1 MSDLLTVVCPNCGK
15 KREITKQQMTRSKY
29 TGLCTDCN
37 RKSHKGSSN
46 PNWKNGRRL
55 SGGGGKYIY
64 QYAPI
69 HPDADSKGYVA
80 LPRLVAEKML
90 GRRLL
95 NSEVI
100 HHLDGNV
107 QNNEGAN
114 IIILANQSSHAKL
127 HKCLEK
133 VRAEERAKTKKGL
146 LESLLSDIAVELDA
160 DQSLEEFYNNIHHK
174 YHKWQALKK
183 EVEDER

>member
-1 MSDLLTVVCPNCGK
+1 MSDLLSVICPNCGK
-15 KREITKQQMTRSKY
+15 ERKITKQQMTRSKY

-37 RKSHKGSSN
+37 RKSRRGASN

-64 QYAPI
+64 QYVPT

-80 LPRLVAEKML
+80 LHRLVAEKML

-100 HHLDGNV
+100 HHLDGDV
-107 QNNEGAN
+107 QNNEGTN
-114 IIILANQSSHAKL
+114 IIVLANQSSHAKL
-127 HKCLEK
+127 HKHLEK
-133 VRAEERAKTKKGL
+133 NAKTKKGMMEWFADYEVL
-146 LESLLSDIAVELDA
+146 SGIESDDIVFVIPKQD
-160 DQSLEEFYNNIHHK
+160 
-174 YHKWQALKK
+174 WQK
-183 EVEDER
+183 EVEDG